1 MKLLDN
7 FYQQNFLLASQ
18 LPLAEKAVFEQQK
31 VLRKLLRKA
40 GKTAFGKAHDFEKIG
55 RKRALRVADF
65 QQAVPVSDYKS
76 MRVWWDDALAGR
88 PDMAWPGLIP
98 FWATSSGTSEG
109 RQKFLPV
116 SRELMKSIYRGGTR
130 QFMAMGGCG
139 LPASHFSKKILCV
152 SSSSELR
159 WNGTSA
165 EGYISGIT
173 AQGMPKWFE
182 FYHKPGRRI
191 NSLDW
196 EEKVEKIVENA
207 PRWDVGSLVGLP
219 NWTQIILER
228 IVETYRLDTIHDLWP
243 NLRVFQHSGMAFGPY
258 RASFERLLGRPL
270 VLFETY
276 FASEGFFAW
285 SDRPRNSGT
294 GGLRLVTDGGI
305 FFEFIP
311 LDDSNFE
318 TDGSL
323 KPRHNALTIN
333 ELSAGTPYAMVIST
347 NAGAWRY
354 LLGDVVQFTNPAR
367 LELEIVGRTTTF
379 LNLCGEHLTEANL
392 NAAVGWLNDSFDLG
406 IREFCIVPGRSGSLF
421 NHHWFVG
428 TDRPVCPDFIRE
440 KLDARLRELN
450 EYYDFERTVSLQEVK
465 VTCVPPSL
473 FKKWLEMK
481 AASQPQQKF
490 PRVLSGRNLDFWKRL
505 LKDECRLQL
514 VENQFIA

>member
-1 MKLLDN
+1 MNLLDN
-7 FYQQNFLLASQ
+7 LLPQNFLLANQS
-18 LPLAEKAVFEQQK
+18 LFAEKAVFEQQK
-31 VLRKLLRKA
+31 VLRKLLKKA
-40 GKTAFGKAHDFEKIG
+40 ARTAFGKAHGFDEI
-55 RKRALRVADF
+55 RRNRAATVADF
-65 QQAVPVSDYKS
+65 RQAVPVSDYKM
-76 MRVWWDDALAGR
+76 MRNWWDDALAGR
-88 PDMAWPGLIP
+88 PDVAWPGLIP

-109 RQKFLPV
+109 RQKFIPV
-116 SRELMKSIYRGGTR
+116 SHELMKSVYRGGTR
-130 QFMAMGGCG
+130 QFMAMGRCG

-159 WNGTSA
+159 WNGSSS

-191 NSLDW
+191 NALDW
-196 EEKVEKIVENA
+196 EEKVDKIVENA

-228 IVETYRLDTIHDLWP
+228 VVETYQLDHIHDLWP

-276 FASEGFFAW
+276 FASEGFFGW

-294 GGLRLVTDGGI
+294 NGLRLVTDGGI

-311 LDDSNFE
+311 FDDHHFE
-318 TDGSL
+318 ADGSL
-323 KPRHNALTIN
+323 KNGHNALTIT
-333 ELSAGTPYAMVIST
+333 ELKANVPYAMVIST

-392 NAAVGWLNDSFDLG
+392 NAAVGWLNDHFDLG
-406 IREFCIVPGRSGSLF
+406 IREFCIVPGRSGRLF
-421 NHHWFVG
+421 SHHWFVG
-428 TDRPVCPDFIRE
+428 TNCEVCPDFIRE

-450 EYYDFERTVSLQEVK
+450 EYYDFERTVSLKEVK
-465 VTCVPPSL
+465 VTCVPPHF
-473 FKKWLEMK
+473 FKKWLEKK

-490 PRVLSGRNLDFWKRL
+490 PRVLSGRNLELWKEL
-505 LKDECRLQL
+505 LQTENRFQL
-514 VENQFIA
+514 VENY